1 MRCFEP
7 GWPHSAARISAIGLG
22 LLALAAPARADDT
35 VDPMSGKLAVTAVDI
50 AVSGGAVNLAV
61 TRSLGSGDGAFGA
74 AWSHNWD
81 AHLVK
86 SGNAMV
92 LYQGSATVN
101 FAADGNQY
109 KAEGGAT
116 ITGFNGGYAIH
127 RTDLVTD
134 FFDAQGRWIQR
145 GYDNGYAA
153 VLKYDAAGRLTGIDG
168 PLGGSLVFTLDNAGH
183 VTRIASSNGDTATY
197 TYQGNALVAV
207 TEADGTQLRYA
218 YDGGQVARIEDS
230 AGGAE
235 TISYDKSG
243 RVTARQWADGTV
255 ERWEYDD
262 QARRVRLIAPGG
274 AVTTWTMGAD
284 GALEQIDPLGAK
296 TVTRY
301 DAQGRVASTTSAD
314 GKTSHMSY
322 DAQGR
327 LSKVAEDGGVTTDVA
342 YVGTTALIS
351 TIDRSDGVKE
361 ALQYDRHGHLT
372 QVTVNGEAVAT
383 MTYTDSGQIASRKS
397 QGSPIERYEYDGSDW
412 LAATVDATG
421 QRTRYTRDPHGRVH
435 SVTDPT
441 GGVTTYAYDALGRIV
456 SETTP
461 TGAVWGNEYNQAGL
475 LVARIAPDGT
485 RETYQ
490 YDARG
495 QRIGVTDASGR
506 RAELAFD
513 SARALITQRNID
525 GTQNRR
531 RLNPLGQVIESQDA
545 TGRVSRYDYGP
556 GGLLAA
562 EHRPDGQTLVYHY
575 DRDNRLVAIDDGLG
589 GRTRYGWAGPF
600 MIGMAD
606 ASDAV
611 TLFDNDAQGRVTT
624 ITDPLGGVRHIAY
637 GEGDS
642 PVEVKTAAGDDAR
655 YTYDAADRLMAVRD
669 PAGGVT
675 KFERDAAGRIT
686 AIARPDGTVTRFT
699 YDKAGG
705 RIATADGSGRTVSY
719 SYDSNGRLSGKKL
732 PDGASVAYRY
742 GAGGTL
748 TDADDKRTPV
758 HRTLDA
764 AGRVTAIE
772 WPSISK
778 SLAFAYDA
786 TGTVVKLT
794 GSAGQVVQYRY
805 DNLHRLA
812 AIVLPAGGEIG
823 LSYDAA
829 GRLAG
834 LRYPNGTTG
843 VYRYGPTGAVDG
855 LAWTHGNEVLAA
867 WTYNHDAAGNV
878 GTIARANAA
887 PLIYGYDADGRLIEE
902 KVGATTTATYAYLRG
917 GDRAKATSGN
927 QSVAYTYDKGRLAS
941 AGGESFA
948 YGPLGE
954 ITERSSAAG
963 KTSYQYDAEGHLLR
977 ASLPGGAAVSFAY
990 DGNGT
995 RVARSDAQ
1003 GTTHYL
1009 SDDENLIEEIGPSGA
1024 SVALYVYGPGTDRPL
1039 AMIRGGQTYFYH
1051 ADAQGTVALLT
1062 DAQGKVAARYE
1073 TDAFGRPTAALPPL
1087 ANPFIFAGREYDAAL
1102 GLYYFRARYYDASL
1116 GRFIS
1121 ADPMLGELRDPA
1133 TLNRYAYALNAPT
1146 RFKDPTGL
1154 DPRLLPRSTYT
1165 SPAPSFIS
1173 HDGTPMEIRNF
1184 HNDVPPEMRLD
1195 FNYWQKKGFSRG
1207 QLLDLVNQARRNI
1220 LNHPEYVPGY
1230 GGKPPSGAQLDADAH
1245 WMVDRALLSGTQLY
1259 EADGTPTTQYLVRA
1273 LNRPQALPG
1282 WTSRAAIPFV
1292 PPPGG
1297 EPSAN
1302 PGGSSGSVSR
1312 VIEPGPAP
1320 GASSS
1325 AGANNSVVANA
1336 GSNPAA
1342 SAGASG
1348 NSGSQSGIGLA
1359 SDSLKPNSG
1368 SSVAPVD
1375 PVSGSPSVDLSKP
1388 IGGDNRFGM
1397 GWLAKHPLP
1406 NGEPPVN
1413 AYSGGLA
1420 VNPPS
1425 GSSNSGS
1432 QSGTTIVDNSSSG
1445 GSAVDPGAITL
1456 GRLPGNNPAPS
1467 SGGSPLIP
1475 PSGSSAVN
1483 PSSAS
1488 SNSGS
1493 QSGIHIIDGSGS
1505 NSGSQ
1510 SGIHIIDG
1518 SGSGSGGGGAPII
1531 PPPVHPDP
1539 NTVVAI
1545 PYGSDSQSIPRPSA
1559 GGSGASSPPLPTPG
1573 AGGTGSNSGS
1583 HSGIDFIDGSSSGS
1597 GSQSGIH
1604 IIDGSGSNSGSQSG
1618 IHIIDNS
1625 STGGSA
1631 ANSSSGVSIN
1641 GMFDPHP
1648 SLSGSGS
1655 SVPGTGQNPVAS
1667 GSNSQSL
1674 PTPGAGSAASSSGI
1688 AGAPS
1693 YPANAPTFPNMMP
1706 PPAVV
1711 PGANPSAK
1719 APTVAYGMMPPP
1731 EPLPASAS
1739 LNPRSGSGP
1748 FPLGPD
1754 SGPLGQPGPAVGRP
1768 GGRITGLTEQSNGG
1782 QNGFATSS
1790 SPNPG
1795 LVTKS
1800 LKAGAAGSIVGAA
1813 TAGADCALDGG
1824 NAMDCAK
1831 AAGKGAF
1838 FGGAGSAGAVL
1849 LTAAAPAAAPILGVA
1864 GLAGGAYA
1872 GYNFGTKAASVILNG
1887 STIKE
1892 QAARSQAVLSTED
1905 RAIAWLRLKID
1916 EIKQA
1921 VESVRA
1927 TMTEIEGLEAS
1938 LDKLTA
1944 QKPGGNASTADQLRR
1959 TADELTQICARL
1971 SDNLGK
1977 INGAASSAAGTV
1989 QQISDLMADPG
2000 EPPESTPG
2008 VTSAVRQLQALQGTL
2023 TGAVAQAAAPVP
2035 ALVTQIKADFQG
2047 LGPSNGPG
2055 ADAMNTIN
2063 AIKDQIAK
2071 YDALTNQ
2078 LQGTSA
2084 HIKDL
2089 LSTFDTAKVQVVSN
2103 VSSLRETV
2111 RSDIAG
2117 APNDDMLLYDA
2128 KAQTLRRMEPGAGNI
2143 ADEALTLLK
2152 RADGNIRRWRNALG
2166 DDQSSGNEK
2175 PFDIKTTCSLG
2186 PGIQSVTTAV
2196 AAAGTAVRD
2205 LGGKLDGLNGAF
2217 QKRKAAL
2224 DKIAQIDGNA
2234 LKDGPGLVAA
2244 FKKANQPDNASAA
2257 QVLIDHANRRQ
2268 TQLPQEQAAVQQ
2280 AVTSLGTIKTNVAGT
2295 VSTLGSAQ

>member
-1 MRCFEP
+1 MRWFEP
-7 GWPHSAARISAIGLG
+7 GWRHSAARISAVGLG

-35 VDPMSGKLAVTAVDI
+35 VDPTSGKLAVTVVDI
-50 AVSGGAVNLAV
+50 AVSGGAVNLPV

-74 AWSHNWD
+74 AWSSNWD

-127 RTDLVTD
+127 RADLVTD
-134 FFDAQGRWIQR
+134 YFDAQGRWMQR
-145 GYDNGYAA
+145 SYDNGYAA
-153 VLKYDAAGRLTGIDG
+153 VLKYDAGGRLTGIDG

-183 VTRIASSNGDTATY
+183 VTRIASSNGDAATY

-207 TEADGTQLRYA
+207 TEADGTQLRYT
-218 YDGGQVARIEDS
+218 YDGSQIARIEDS
-230 AGGAE
+230 ASGAE
-235 TISYDKSG
+235 TFSYDKSG
-243 RVTARQWADGTV
+243 RVTARQWADGTA

-262 QARRVRLIAPGG
+262 QAQRARLIAPGG
-274 AVTTWTMGAD
+274 AVTTWTLGAD
-284 GALEQIDPLGAK
+284 GALEQIDPLDAK

-327 LSKVAEDGGVTTDVA
+327 LSKVAEDGGITTDIA
-342 YVGTTALIS
+342 YSGTTALIS
-351 TIDRSDGVKE
+351 TIERSDGVKE
-361 ALQYDRHGHLT
+361 ALQYDRGGKLT
-372 QVTVNGEAVAT
+372 QVTVNGETVAA
-383 MTYTDSGQIASRKS
+383 MTYNDSGQIASRKS
-397 QGSPIERYEYDGSDW
+397 RGSPIERYEYDGSDW
-412 LAATVDATG
+412 LAATVDANG
-421 QRTRYTRDPHGRVH
+421 QRTRYTRDPHGRVL

-461 TGAVWGNEYNQAGL
+461 TGGVWGNEYNQAGQ
-475 LVARIAPDGT
+475 LVARIAPDGA

-495 QRIGVTDASGR
+495 QRIAVTDASGR

-513 SARALITQRNID
+513 PAQALITQRNID
-525 GTQNRR
+525 GTQHRR

-545 TGRVSRYDYGP
+545 TGRVVRYDYGA
-556 GGLLAA
+556 GGVLAA
-562 EHRPDGQTLVYHY
+562 EHRPDGQVLVYHY
-575 DRDNRLVAIDDGLG
+575 DEANRLIAIDDGLG
-589 GRTRYGWAGPF
+589 GRTRYAWAGPF

-606 ASDAV
+606 ASNAV

-637 GEGDS
+637 GEGNS
-642 PVEVKTAAGDDAR
+642 PVEVKTAGGDDAR
-655 YTYDAADRLMAVRD
+655 YTYDAADRLMAVQD

-686 AIARPDGTVTRFT
+686 AIARPDGTVTRFA

-705 RIATADGSGRTVSY
+705 RIATADGSGRTVNY
-719 SYDSNGRLSGKKL
+719 SYDPNGRLSGKKL
-732 PDGASVAYRY
+732 PDGTSVGYRY
-742 GAGGTL
+742 GTGGTL

-778 SLAFAYDA
+778 SLSFAYDA
-786 TGTVVKLT
+786 TGSVAKLT

-812 AIVLPAGGEIG
+812 AIALPAGGEIG

-829 GRLAG
+829 GRLAE

-843 VYRYGPTGAVDG
+843 IYRYGRTGAVEG
-855 LAWTHGNEVLAA
+855 LAWTRGSEVLAA

-902 KVGATTTATYAYLRG
+902 KVGATTTATYAYLPG

-977 ASLPGGAAVSFAY
+977 ASLPSGAAVSFAY

-1024 SVALYVYGPGTDRPL
+1024 SVAFYVYGPGTDRPL
-1039 AMIRGGQTYFYH
+1039 AMIRGGQAYFYH

-1146 RFKDPTGL
+1146 RFTDPTGL
-1154 DPRLLPRSTYT
+1154 APRLLPRPTYAQGT
-1165 SPAPSFIS
+1165 PDFVS
-1173 HDGTPMEIRNF
+1173 HDGTPMQIRDFQNS
-1184 HNDVPPEMRLD
+1184 PPPDMRLD
-1195 FNYWQKKGFSRG
+1195 FDYWQKKGFSRG

-1245 WMVDRALLSGTQLY
+1245 WLVDRALGTTQIY
-1259 EADGTPTTQYLVRA
+1259 EPDGAPTTQYVVQA
-1273 LNRPQALPG
+1273 LNRPQRMPG
-1282 WTSRAAIPFV
+1282 WISERAVPLQ

-1312 VIEPGPAP
+1312 AIEPGPAP

-1342 SAGASG
+1342 SASASG
-1348 NSGSQSGIGLA
+1348 SSGSHSGISLVDDA
-1359 SDSLKPNSG
+1359 LKPNPG
-1368 SSVAPVD
+1368 SSVAPVN
-1375 PVSGSPSVDLSKP
+1375 PVSGSPAVDPSSA
-1388 IGGDNRFGM
+1388 IGRDNRFGVN
-1397 GWLAKHPLP
+1397 WLERNPP
-1406 NGEPPVN
+1406 SSGGPPVN
-1413 AYSGGLA
+1413 VSSA
-1420 VNPPS
+1420 
-1425 GSSNSGS
+1425 SSNSGS
-1432 QSGTTIVDNSSSG
+1432 QSGINFIDNSG
-1445 GSAVDPGAITL
+1445 
-1456 GRLPGNNPAPS
+1456 
-1467 SGGSPLIP
+1467 
-1475 PSGSSAVN
+1475 SGSSAVN

-1493 QSGIHIIDGSGS
+1493 QSGINFIDNSNSGSGGSPVNPPSGGGVHPGPNNPNVLSMPNLSASSGS
-1505 NSGSQ
+1505 NSQ
-1510 SGIHIIDG
+1510 SLSTPG
-1518 SGSGSGGGGAPII
+1518 
-1531 PPPVHPDP
+1531 
-1539 NTVVAI
+1539 
-1545 PYGSDSQSIPRPSA
+1545 A
-1559 GGSGASSPPLPTPG
+1559 GGSGASSQSLSTPG
-1573 AGGTGSNSGS
+1573 AGGSG
-1583 HSGIDFIDGSSSGS
+1583 
-1597 GSQSGIH
+1597 
-1604 IIDGSGSNSGSQSG
+1604 
-1618 IHIIDNS
+1618 
-1625 STGGSA
+1625 A
-1631 ANSSSGVSIN
+1631 A
-1641 GMFDPHP
+1641 
-1648 SLSGSGS
+1648 
-1655 SVPGTGQNPVAS
+1655 TAE
-1667 GSNSQSL
+1667 
-1674 PTPGAGSAASSSGI
+1674 AGSAAGSGGS
-1688 AGAPS
+1688 ASAP
-1693 YPANAPTFPNMMP
+1693 NL
-1706 PPAVV
+1706 
-1711 PGANPSAK
+1711 AK
-1719 APTVAYGMMPPP
+1719 APTVPNGMPQPGVVPEPNPGAVGAKAPTLPYGMPPA
-1731 EPLPASAS
+1731 EPLPVKT
-1739 LNPRSGSGP
+1739 
-1748 FPLGPD
+1748 
-1754 SGPLGQPGPAVGRP
+1754 PGN
-1768 GGRITGLTEQSNGG
+1768 LLNGG
-1782 QNGFATSS
+1782 AATSS
-1790 SPNPG
+1790 TAIPPSPSTPAE
-1795 LVTKS
+1795 VMAR
-1800 LKAGAAGSIVGAA
+1800 LKAAGPTALRAGVAGSVVGG
-1813 TAGADCALDGG
+1813 TIQGIDCALDGG
-1824 NAMDCAK
+1824 NAGDCAK

-1838 FGGAGSAGAVL
+1838 YGGVGSAGAVL
-1849 LTAAAPAAAPILGVA
+1849 LTAAAPAVAPVLAAAGTAA
-1864 GLAGGAYA
+1864 GLYS
-1872 GYNFGTKAASVILNG
+1872 GYNLAGKAANVWAHG
-1887 STIKE
+1887 TIKDQE
-1892 QAARSQAVLSTED
+1892 ARSQAVLRTED
-1905 RAIAWLRLKID
+1905 RAIARLQEKINA
-1916 EIKQA
+1916 ITQLVA
-1921 VESVRA
+1921 SVRDA
-1927 TMTEIEGLEAS
+1927 MTAIQELEGT

-1944 QKPGGNASTADQLRR
+1944 PKAGGDFSTADQLRR
-1959 TADELTQICARL
+1959 AADELTQICAKL
-1971 SDNLGK
+1971 SDDLGK
-1977 INGAASSAAGTV
+1977 INGATSSAAGTIK
-1989 QQISDLMADPG
+1989 QIADLMAAPG

-2008 VTSAVRQLQALQGTL
+2008 VTSAAKQLQALQGTL
-2023 TGAVAQAAAPVP
+2023 TGTVAQAAAPIP

-2047 LGPSNGPG
+2047 LGGSNGPDTN
-2055 ADAMNTIN
+2055 AIN
-2063 AIKDQIAK
+2063 AIKAQIAK
-2071 YDALTNQ
+2071 YDALINQ
-2078 LQGTSA
+2078 LPGTIA
-2084 HIKDL
+2084 RIKDM
-2089 LSTFDTAKVQVVSN
+2089 LSEFDVAKVDIVSG
-2103 VSSLRETV
+2103 VTSLRENV
-2111 RSDIAG
+2111 RLDAIG
-2117 APNDDMLLYDA
+2117 ASNNDLLLYDA

-2143 ADEALTLLK
+2143 ADEALALLK
-2152 RADGNIRRWRNALG
+2152 RAEGNLKRWRNAIGG
-2166 DDQSSGNEK
+2166 DSKGAKAQ
-2175 PFDIKTTCSLG
+2175 PFDIKTACSIG
-2186 PGIQSVTTAV
+2186 PEIQSVTNAV
-2196 AAAGTAVRD
+2196 AAAGTALKD
-2205 LGGKLDGLNGAF
+2205 LSGRIDALNGTF
-2217 QKRKAAL
+2217 QRRKPAL
-2224 DKIAQIDGNA
+2224 DKIAQIDNDA
-2234 LKDGPGLVAA
+2234 LTKGPGLVAI

-2257 QVLIDHANRRQ
+2257 QAEIDRANQRQ
-2268 TQLPQEQAAVQQ
+2268 AQLPREQAAVQQ
-2280 AVTSLGTIKTNVAGT
+2280 AVTSLGTIKSNVAGI
-2295 VSTLGSAQ
+2295 VSTLGGGQ